1 MAKKTTL
8 KTASL
13 GYRAVGGNGAYTPV
27 MGVLKGLTI
36 SQDDPDATE
45 IEAEFYD
52 TPFESDGYEDRI
64 RVPKLKRKNAWK
76 RFYKLYPN
84 LKGKKV
90 ITGFSRCSSIWHLH
104 SSMIKL
110 KKKKK

>member
-1 MAKKTTL
+1 MGTGNYIYQKHIGNKDNRTVYNNAGSLKK
-8 KTASL
+8 
-13 GYRAVGGNGAYTPV
+13 
-27 MGVLKGLTI
+27 
-36 SQDDPDATE
+36 DA
-45 IEAEFYD
+45 FYD

-90 ITGFSRCSSIWHLH
+90 ITGYSSCSSIWHLH